1 MPQATVPVGTARQGF
16 TPRSTLMTP
25 RSIPVE
31 PRCKVPDVENP
42 RAMPPTEA
50 RIVESGTAPSFSS
63 RNTLPAGSPRQQA
76 KVTASP
82 FMTRKTLPPAP
93 SPRMQSVAST
103 ASPLVSRNAT
113 PSPSLRA
120 QSLSVESAAP
130 FAFHAKVAAQPSR
143 QTLPSARSQTSSGSN
158 TIVDRSSLQPSAVCN
173 TPMVE
178 GRANH
183 DAQRATSPPATTGQR
198 ASTVILTP
206 RGTAPKA
213 VATATSTARAIS
225 SVSAPVRFSYCPMA
239 SSPVPHPQFIS
250 QTRQFIYSS
259 PSP

>member
-1 MPQATVPVGTARQGF
+1 
-16 TPRSTLMTP
+16 
-25 RSIPVE
+25 
-31 PRCKVPDVENP
+31 
-42 RAMPPTEA
+42 MPPTEA
-50 RIVESGTAPSFSS
+50 RIVESGTAPLFSS

-82 FMTRKTLPPAP
+82 FMTRKTLPSAP

-103 ASPLVSRNAT
+103 ASPLVTRNAT

-130 FAFHAKVAAQPSR
+130 FAFHAKVSASPCMTRKALPSPSPWELAHHSR

-158 TIVDRSSLQPSAVCN
+158 TIVDGSSLQPSAACN
-173 TPMVE
+173 AFTVE

-206 RGTAPKA
+206 RGAAPKT
-213 VATATSTARAIS
+213 VATSTARVIS
-225 SVSAPVRFSYCPMA
+225 SVSAPVQFSYCPVA
-239 SSPVPHPQFIS
+239 SGPVPHPQLIS

-259 PSP
+259 PFP